1 MTMCGAAVR
10 IVEFK
15 WGSSAQIWE
24 VTGLLVLNM
33 ALKVDRAMRLVQMGQ
48 SLDSTNNSDNG
59 DQGLWGFAEKCE
71 A

>member
-1 MTMCGAAVR
+1 MTLCGAAVP
-10 IVEFK
+10 IVEIK

-24 VTGLLVLNM
+24 VTGPLVL

-59 DQGLWGFAEKCE
+59 DQGLWGFGEKCG